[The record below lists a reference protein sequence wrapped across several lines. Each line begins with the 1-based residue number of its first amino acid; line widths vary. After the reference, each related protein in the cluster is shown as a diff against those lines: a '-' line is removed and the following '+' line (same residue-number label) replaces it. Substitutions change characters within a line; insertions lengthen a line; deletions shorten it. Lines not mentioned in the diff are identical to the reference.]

1 MIFNGYQTSMPLE
14 RGSILNHR
22 YRIVE
27 ILGQG
32 GMGSI
37 YRAVDQNLGVDVA
50 VKENLFTTEEYARQ
64 FRREAIILASL
75 RHPNLPRVTD
85 HFVIEGQGQYLVMD
99 FIEGEDLRERMDREG
114 VLSDIEVVVL
124 GTAICEA
131 LSYLHSRQP
140 QVVHRDIKPGNVKI
154 TPNGHIIL
162 VDFGLAKVIQGSQAT
177 TTGARAMT
185 PGYSP
190 PEQYGT
196 ARTDHRTDIYSLG
209 ATLYVALTGNL
220 PEDALARAMEQA
232 DITPVRKY
240 NSKVSKR
247 LAGVV
252 EKALELRPDDRFQ
265 SAEEFK
271 KALLNSRVITGQR
284 EGRELTVT
292 PPPVAAEVEAMVGNG
307 EAALGRSSAQR
318 NQIHSSTAG
327 FESMLLPASTPI
339 SEPFSMPAYP
349 QRRKRRIRRSST
361 ALLLVGVILLGALGA
376 YTYQPSLL
384 DRARA
389 WIAPALALV
398 VSPTPTPTDPSPAT
412 QPLLS
417 ATDNPALLP
426 SETLPVLPVEPATE
440 TPTELPTFTPEPE
453 NTSTPTP
460 TAVGGGSG
468 EIAYASDLTGIPQV
482 WMMNADG
489 TAHRQITNM
498 EEGACQPDWSPD
510 GNRLVFISPC
520 AFNQEIYPGAS
531 LFIVNADGTEVTPL
545 PTQPGGDFDPVWS
558 PDGES
563 IAFTSLRDFNR
574 AQIYLISLED
584 NSVRSLSDNTVRDAQ
599 PFWSPDGSKIAFITT
614 RRGPY
619 QIWTMDSDGGNPAL
633 FSRSGSLKNSRPVW
647 SPDGQIILFTQSEI
661 LGGIPRLIA
670 ARLEEGIFRENRITR
685 ELTPMREATFSPDGY
700 WIAFES
706 WPDGTNHDIF
716 VMTLN
721 EVGKQQ
727 LTDDASFEF
736 DPVWRPVPVRP

>member
-1 MIFNGYQTSMPLE
+1 MPLE

-37 YRAVDQNLGVDVA
+37 YRAVDQNLGMDVA

-114 VLSDIEVVVL
+114 ALSDVEVVVL
-124 GTAICEA
+124 GAAICDA

-154 TPNGHIIL
+154 SPTGQIVL

-209 ATLYVALTGNL
+209 ATLYVAMTGNL
-220 PEDALARAMEQA
+220 PEDALARAMEQT
-232 DITPVRKY
+232 DLTPVRKY
-240 NSKVSKR
+240 NSKASKR

-271 KALLNSRVITGQR
+271 KALLNSRVVTGQR
-284 EGRELTVT
+284 EGKELTIT
-292 PPPVAAEVEAMVGNG
+292 PPPVAVELEPVGANG
-307 EAALGRSSAQR
+307 EAVQAGNSGKGSRPPSNPTGLGSL
-318 NQIHSSTAG
+318 
-327 FESMLLPASTPI
+327 LLPGSTPI
-339 SEPFSMPAYP
+339 SEPYSLPVYQP
-349 QRRKRRIRRSST
+349 RRKRRIRRSST
-361 ALLLVGVILLGALGA
+361 ALLLFGVILLGALGA
-376 YTYQPSLL
+376 YTFQPSLL
-384 DRARA
+384 DQAKA
-389 WIAPALALV
+389 WFAPVLALV
-398 VSPTPTPTDPSPAT
+398 DSPTATPTDFPPTNQTPLASPDNPVLILTET
-412 QPLLS
+412 QPLDS
-417 ATDNPALLP
+417 
-426 SETLPVLPVEPATE
+426 VE
-440 TPTELPTFTPEPE
+440 TPTVTPTDLPTSTPEPE
-453 NTSTPTP
+453 ETPTP
-460 TAVGGGSG
+460 APTPIGGGSG
-468 EIAYASDLTGIPQV
+468 EIAYVSNVTGIPQI
-482 WMMNADG
+482 WLMNADG
-489 TAHRQITNM
+489 TANSQITNI
-498 EEGACQPDWSPD
+498 EEGACQPAWSPD
-510 GNRLVFISPC
+510 GTRLVYISPC

-531 LFIVNADGTEVTPL
+531 LFLINADGNGWVQL

-558 PDGES
+558 PDGKS
-563 IAFTSLRDFNR
+563 IVFTSLRDFNR
-574 AQIYLISLED
+574 AQIYKLNLED
-584 NSVRSLSDNTVRDAQ
+584 NSVESLSNNTVRDAQ
-599 PFWSPDGSKIAFITT
+599 PFWSPDGSQIAFVST

-619 QIWTMDSDGGNPAL
+619 QIWIMDNDGENPTL
-633 FSRSGSLKNSRPVW
+633 FSRSGSLKNSHPVW
-647 SPDGQIILFTQSEI
+647 SPDGTVILFTQSEV

-670 ARLEEGIFRENRITR
+670 ARFEEGTFRENRITR
-685 ELTPMREATFSPDGY
+685 ELTPMREASYSPDSF
-700 WIAFES
+700 WVAFES
-706 WPDGTNHDIF
+706 WPDGTNHDIYI
-716 VMTLN
+716 MTVTSL
-721 EVGKQQ
+721 GMQQ
-727 LTDDASFEF
+727 LTEEPSLEF
-736 DPVWRPVPVRP
+736 DPVWRPAREAP